1 MWLTHITIGQV
12 QNYYFR
18 CKLCAC
24 LVVMF
29 NELFLN
35 LISAVNYIW
44 VESITSVF
52 TSQSAYTIGPFT
64 PGKIRHCKE

>member
-44 VESITSVF
+44 VESITCIHLTISLHNR
-52 TSQSAYTIGPFT
+52 AIYTRKNKT
-64 PGKIRHCKE
+64 L